1 MAVLIDQAVSV
12 NSHTPTD
19 FGKYDEEPF
28 PVEGNAY
35 YWYLRATYWKRQAN
49 RNEGV
54 QATMDFQEKS
64 VAVYEGGFAKI
75 TLSQKDLSVVK
86 EFIKAGQISDAI
98 KKVRD
103 VTTAGLK
110 ESKDYVDSLKIEVLG
125 PHKSYNAYGQPN
137 W

>member
-49 RNEGV
+49 RNDGV
-54 QATMDFQEKS
+54 QATMDFTEKS
-64 VAVYEGGFAKI
+64 YAESVGTSGEYVQIHLSSTDRKIVHDYLTKTTSNGFHDKI
-75 TLSQKDLSVVK
+75 L
-86 EFIKAGQISDAI
+86 AI
-98 KKVRD
+98 KHVRS
-103 VTTAGLK
+103 VANCGLTAA
-110 ESKDYVDSLKIEVLG
+110 KDYVDNFFAQKI
-125 PHKSYNAYGQPN
+125 K
-137 W
+137 